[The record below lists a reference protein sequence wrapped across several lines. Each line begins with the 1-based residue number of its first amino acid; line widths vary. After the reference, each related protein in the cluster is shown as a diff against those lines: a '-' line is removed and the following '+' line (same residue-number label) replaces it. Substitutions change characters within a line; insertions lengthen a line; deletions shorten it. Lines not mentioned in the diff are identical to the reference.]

1 MQKQLYRIFI
11 IVGCVLTTTLSGC
24 KLPIPAEVG
33 EALANLGARF
43 SIRAIIEKWDKSQNN
58 ELPFQLKSGEFYE
71 KVKTQQDEFYVVHR
85 LNNVTEH
92 YSLDGKLR
100 WSSATPVTPPPNLE
114 KEVSA
119 LNRNDA
125 TPSSL
130 DDNQLYPELNF
141 PDFSAPGYRKY
152 TDPELLQQIDA
163 EYHAGMNLSSNP
175 KDHGLKPISSAPEI
189 IKGIS
194 TFMHDNGPNFVNQA
208 FGRPNVSDVALS
220 FDGWLELDK
229 NEILYRAVIDSA
241 RFQCTWYQAVVDTLT
256 GQLIYEEFM
265 PCFAAGEENLDAI

>member
-24 KLPIPAEVG
+24 KLPIPSEVG

-43 SIRAIIEKWDKSQNN
+43 SIRAIIEKWDKNQNS
-58 ELPFQLKSGEFYE
+58 ELPFQLKSSESYE

-100 WSSATPVTPPPNLE
+100 WSSATPVTPPLNLE
-114 KEVSA
+114 EEVSA
-119 LNRNDA
+119 LNWNDV
-125 TPSSL
+125 TLSSL

-194 TFMHDNGPNFVNQA
+194 TFMHDNGPKFVNQA
-208 FGRPNVSDVALS
+208 FGRPNVSDVTLS
-220 FDGWLELDK
+220 FDGWLELDE

-241 RFQCTWYQAVVDTLT
+241 RFQCTWYQAVVNTLT